1 MIEFKKILFPV
12 DLSAQSRAVAGS
24 VQAMARH
31 FGSEITVLHVAE
43 KDENH
48 GNTNHGNTNHGN
60 TLDEFVAQAFPGAS
74 VNREVVEGEPAEQIV
89 DYARAHGT
97 DLIMIPTHGYGPFRE
112 LLLGSVTAK
121 VLEHATCPV
130 WTGVHAQEMMAHSPE
145 HWKRMLCAADTEDKD
160 VQVIQWASAFAKEQN
175 MEVRLVHAVA
185 GSDGMWTEQNDPS
198 MYEFL
203 FDAARERLAELQAKA
218 GTNLEV
224 RLIGGTVG
232 NAVRRIAVEERVD
245 LIVMGRGGSSIV
257 REAPSPTI
265 SIANETAPA

>member
-1 MIEFKKILFPV
+1 MIQFKKILFPV
-12 DLSAQSRAVAGS
+12 DLSAQSQGVAGS

-31 FGSEITVLHVAE
+31 FGAEITVLHVAGS
-43 KDENH
+43 DGHH
-48 GNTNHGNTNHGN
+48 GDQLG
-60 TLDEFVAQAFPGAS
+60 EFADKAFPGER
-74 VNREVVEGEPAEQIV
+74 VIRKVVEGEPAEQIV
-89 DYARAHGT
+89 AYARAQGT

-112 LLLGSVTAK
+112 LFLGSVTAK

-130 WTGVHAQEMMAHSPE
+130 WTGVHAEEMMAHSPE

-160 VQVIQWASAFAKEQN
+160 VRVIQWASAFAKEQN

-203 FDAARERLAELQAKA
+203 FDAARERLAELQSKA

-224 RLIGGTVG
+224 RLTGGTVG
-232 NAVRRIAVEERVD
+232 NAVRRIAVEEQVD
-245 LIVMGRGGSSIV
+245 LIVMGRGGGSII

-265 SIANETAPA
+265 SISDETAPAGLF

>member
-12 DLSAQSRAVAGS
+12 DLSAQSRAVAPS

-31 FGSEITVLHVAE
+31 FGSEITVLHIA
-43 KDENH
+43 DTD
-48 GNTNHGNTNHGN
+48 GNE
-60 TLDEFVAQAFPGAS
+60 LDEFAAQAFPGMG
-74 VNREVVEGEPAEQIV
+74 VIRKVVEGDPGGQIAE
-89 DYARAHGT
+89 YARVHDT

-121 VLEHATCPV
+121 VLDHAACPV
-130 WTGVHAQEMMAHSPE
+130 WTGVHAEEMTAHSPE
-145 HWKRMLCAADTEDKD
+145 HWKQLLCAVDAEDTA
-160 VQVIQWASAFAKEQN
+160 VRVIQWASAFASEQK
-175 MEVRLVHAVA
+175 MGLRLVHAVA

-218 GTNLEV
+218 GSNIEV
-224 RLIGGTVG
+224 RLTGGTAG
-232 NAVRRIAVEERVD
+232 NAVRRIAVEDHVD

-257 REAPSPTI
+257 REAPCPTL
-265 SIANETAPA
+265 SI

>member
-12 DLSAQSRAVAGS
+12 DLSAQGRAVAGS

-31 FGSEITVLHVAE
+31 FGSEITVLHVADSGRNE
-43 KDENH
+43 
-48 GNTNHGNTNHGN
+48 
-60 TLDEFVAQAFPGAS
+60 LDEFAAHAFPGMG
-74 VNREVVEGEPAEQIV
+74 VIRKVVEGEPAEQIV
-89 DYARAHGT
+89 EYARAHGT

-121 VLEHATCPV
+121 VLDRATCPV
-130 WTGVHAQEMMAHSPE
+130 WTGVHAEEMTAHSPE
-145 HWKRMLCAADTEDKD
+145 HWKQMLCAADTEDKD
-160 VQVIQWASAFAKEQN
+160 VRVIQWASAFAKEQK
-175 MEVRLVHAVA
+175 MELRLVHAVA

-218 GTNLEV
+218 GTNLKV
-224 RLIGGTVG
+224 RLTGGTPG
-232 NAVRRIAVEERVD
+232 NAVRRIAVEDYVD

-257 REAPSPTI
+257 REAPCPTI
-265 SIANETAPA
+265 RI